1 MTEPSSS
8 IPKRGMERAALL
20 EQMEA
25 FRGGDVN
32 WHGNRVFALV
42 YHHSDAH
49 TETLKAAYNL
59 YFSENGL
66 NPMAFKSLQKME
78 RTVVGMT
85 AGMFH
90 GDADVVGCMT
100 SGGTESLLLP
110 VLTYRNRARRK
121 RPWVRKPEFIVPES
135 AHVGF
140 IKAGEYFDVKIIRA
154 PLKADFT
161 ADVAAMERLIT
172 RNTIGLAGSAP
183 NYPYGAVDPIEEL
196 GALAL
201 RHKLP
206 LHVDGCLGGF
216 FLPWVEKLG
225 TPVPL
230 FDFRVPG
237 VTSISADIHKYG
249 YAAKG
254 ASTILYRNQDY
265 FRDQIFAEV
274 NWCGGVY
281 GGPTLAGTR
290 PGGAIAAAWASMQA
304 LGEDGYMENARRV
317 MEVAGRFKEG
327 IASVPGLCV
336 LGTPVMGV
344 LACGAADKHISM
356 YAVADRLEEKG
367 WHIDRLQ
374 KPEAVHLILNAGHA
388 DIADEYLADLREAVE
403 HVKTHPDAA
412 LEGSAPM
419 YGLIAKAPMRTMVKR
434 NVVSILANLY
444 AQKPDA
450 GQETD
455 EAEESAPGV
464 PKPVLFLMKLA
475 ARVKRLF
482 GR

>member
-1 MTEPSSS
+1 MIEPSTS
-8 IPKRGMERAALL
+8 IPQKGTDRASLL

-25 FRGGDVN
+25 FRGGDVD
-32 WHGNRVFALV
+32 WRGNRAFGLV
-42 YHHSDAH
+42 YRHSDAH
-49 TETLKAAYNL
+49 TETIKSAYGL

-78 RTVVGMT
+78 RAVMAVT
-85 AGMFH
+85 ARLFH
-90 GDADVVGCMT
+90 GDANAVGCMT

-121 RPWVRKPEFIVPES
+121 RPWIRRPEIIVPES

-140 IKAGEYFDVKIIRA
+140 TKAGEYFDVKIVKA
-154 PLKADFT
+154 PLRADFT
-161 ADVAAMERLIT
+161 ADVHAMEKLIT
-172 RNTIGLAGSAP
+172 RNTIALAGSAP
-183 NYPYGAVDPIEEL
+183 NYPYGTIDPIGEL

-201 RHKLP
+201 RRKLP

-216 FLPWVEKLG
+216 FLPWLEKLG
-225 TPVPL
+225 MQIPL

-249 YAAKG
+249 YSAKG

-281 GGPTLAGTR
+281 GGPTMAGTR
-290 PGGAIAAAWASMQA
+290 PGGAIAAAWASLQA
-304 LGEDGYMENARRV
+304 LGEDGFMENARRV
-317 MEVAGRFKEG
+317 MDVARQFTEG
-327 IASVPGLCV
+327 VAAIPGLYV
-336 LGTPVMGV
+336 LGAPAMGV
-344 LACGAADKHISM
+344 FAYGATDKRMSI

-374 KPEAVHLILNAGHA
+374 KPECIHLILNPGHA
-388 DIADEYLADLREAVE
+388 AIVQEYLDDLREAVE
-403 HVKTHPDAA
+403 QVKANPDAA

-419 YGLIAKAPMRTMVKR
+419 YGLIAKAPMRGMVRK

-444 AQKPDA
+444 AQRPDT
-450 GQETD
+450 GQGSD
-455 EAEESAPGV
+455 EMEEAAPGV
-464 PKPVLFLMKLA
+464 PKPVLLVMWLWSRA
-475 ARVKRLF
+475 KRMF

>member
-1 MTEPSSS
+1 MIEPSTS
-8 IPKRGMERAALL
+8 IPQKGIDRTELL
-20 EQMEA
+20 DQVEA
-25 FRGGDVN
+25 FRGGDVD
-32 WHGNRVFALV
+32 WRGNRAFGLV
-42 YHHSDAH
+42 YRHSDAH
-49 TETLKAAYNL
+49 TETVKAAYNL
-59 YFSENGL
+59 CFSENGL

-78 RTVVGMT
+78 RAVMTMT
-85 AGMFH
+85 AGLFH

-121 RPWVRKPEFIVPES
+121 RPWIRKPEMIVPES

-140 IKAGEYFDVKIIRA
+140 MKAGEYFDVKIVKA

-161 ADVAAMERLIT
+161 ADTAAMEKLIT
-172 RNTIGLAGSAP
+172 RNTIALAGSAP
-183 NYPYGAVDPIEEL
+183 NYPYGTVDPIGEL
-196 GALAL
+196 GMLAL
-201 RHKLP
+201 RHTLP

-216 FLPWVEKLG
+216 FLPWLERLG
-225 TPVPL
+225 MQVPL

-249 YAAKG
+249 YSAKG
-254 ASTILYRNQDY
+254 ASTILYRNRDY

-281 GGPTLAGTR
+281 GGPTMAGTR
-290 PGGAIAAAWASMQA
+290 PGGAIAAAWASLQA
-304 LGEDGYMENARRV
+304 LGEEGYLENARRI
-317 MEVAGRFKEG
+317 MDVAGQFKEG
-327 IASVPGLCV
+327 VAAIPGLCV
-336 LGTPVMGV
+336 LGEPAMGV
-344 LACGAADKHISM
+344 FAYGAADRKISM

-374 KPEAVHLILNAGHA
+374 KPEAIHLILNPGHA
-388 DIADEYLADLREAVE
+388 DIVQGYLADLREAVGY
-403 HVKTHPDAA
+403 VKAYPDAA

-419 YGLIAKAPMRTMVKR
+419 YGLIAKAPMRSMVKR

-444 AQKPDA
+444 AQKPDS
-450 GQETD
+450 GRENDETED
-455 EAEESAPGV
+455 SAPSV
-464 PKPVLFLMKLA
+464 PKPVLVLMRLA
-475 ARVKRLF
+475 SRVKRLF